1 MKIGRNRQDKN
12 YPLSEDIN
20 MRVIPLKGL
29 IAYGILCLGLIVGSA
44 WAQGVN
50 IAQGKTA
57 TASSVWDTAA
67 GSTPDKAVD
76 GIAPAA
82 YPNIFHSGSGDRTP
96 WWQVDLGKVNLIQRI
111 VIWNRQDCCQNRL
124 RDITVQI
131 KAPGDIVLF
140 ETVVNPGDILGGP
153 PTVTVTP
160 PVSVPG
166 QFVRISRTEDNVNL
180 SGDDQYLMQLAE
192 VQVFGQTPLQTFGPT
207 PQDGAVRIGSNV
219 TDLNQVNVA
228 LSWYSGI
235 VTDPADPN
243 KVIVDSL
250 LVKHKVYISN
260 AGSTDPND
268 RYLGE
273 VAAGN
278 PPQATAQFG
287 PVALNRDGTYYWRVD
302 EVRSNGQTVKGVD
315 WRFTTES
322 AKPVILSIVPAS
334 QFAWSVESG
343 ASTGRQAESASFT
356 VQSENPY
363 SKDSTGMTYAWY
375 HVKTGGDVKVAEG
388 SATFTIP
395 TVHDADAGQY
405 YSVVTLANPATG
417 TTSQSSNVTLR
428 IKHIVGYWPF
438 DGDFNDK
445 VGSNNGT
452 PLGNPLPSF
461 TTGIIGQA
469 VKFDGLDGSPAQAVT
484 IPTTGLPVSTFTL
497 SFWENA
503 PNNTRAGYILASGS
517 PTGYERLYMWRRTGN
532 VYYGNFNGG
541 TGPTGSMGQLNA
553 TFPENVWH
561 LNVFT
566 YDSATNIY
574 RWFVDGRVQPSQT
587 SATGDHTP
595 PTPFTDWDSLI
606 YVANRRS
613 MNRAYQGLI
622 DDLSFFDYAM
632 PPLEVAEFYLK
643 TAGGFFCWAPMANDL
658 NGDCMIDLADLALMA
673 ANWANCNLTP
683 ASACK

>member
-1 MKIGRNRQDKN
+1 
-12 YPLSEDIN
+12 

-29 IAYGILCLGLIVGSA
+29 IAYGILCLGLAVGSV

-50 IAQGKTA
+50 VAQGKTA
-57 TASSVWDTAA
+57 TASSTWDASATAA
-67 GSTPDKAVD
+67 KAVD
-76 GIAPAA
+76 GVAPAA
-82 YPNIFHSGSGDRTP
+82 YPEIFHSGSADRTP
-96 WWQVDLGKVNLIQRI
+96 WWQVDLGRVYLIQRI
-111 VIWNRQDCCQNRL
+111 VLWNRQDCCQNRL

-131 KAPGDIVLF
+131 QGPGNEVLF
-140 ETVVNPGDILGGP
+140 ETLVNPGDILGGP
-153 PTVTVTP
+153 PTITVLP
-160 PVSVPG
+160 PIDVPG
-166 QFVRISRTEDNVNL
+166 QFVRVSRTEDLVNL
-180 SGDDQYLMQLAE
+180 TGDDQYLLQLAE
-192 VQVFGQTPLQTFGPT
+192 VQVYDQTPLQAFGPS
-207 PQDGAVRIGSNV
+207 PANGALRVGDNAAA
-219 TDLNQVNVA
+219 LNQVDEK
-228 LSWYSGI
+228 LSWYSG
-235 VTDPADPN
+235 VTMDPKDPN
-243 KVIVDSL
+243 AVIIDPL

-273 VAAGN
+273 VSAGS

-287 PVALNRDGTYYWRVD
+287 PIALTRDATYYWRVD
-302 EVRSNGQTVKGVD
+302 EVRSNSQTVKGMD
-315 WRFTTES
+315 WKFNTES
-322 AKPVILSIVPAS
+322 AKPIIASVTPAS

-356 VQSENPY
+356 VLAENPY
-363 SKDSTGMTYAWY
+363 SKDASGMTYAWY
-375 HVKTGGDVKVAEG
+375 TVSGNVKVAQG

-395 TVHDADAGQY
+395 AVHDADAGQY
-405 YSVVTLANPATG
+405 YCVVTLANPATG
-417 TTSQSSNVTLR
+417 TTSQSSNVELK

-438 DGDFNDK
+438 DGDFEDK
-445 VGSNNGT
+445 VGDNDGT
-452 PLGNPLPSF
+452 PLGTPLPSF

-484 IPTTGLPVSTFTL
+484 IPTTGLPVSSFTL
-497 SFWENA
+497 SFWEKA

-622 DDLSFFDYAM
+622 DDMSFFDYAM

-643 TAGGFFCWAPMANDL
+643 TAGGYFCWTAVANDL
-658 NGDCMIDLADLALMA
+658 NGDCVINIADLALMA
-673 ANWANCNLTP
+673 ADWTNCNLTP